1 MIEYFALAV
10 AVGCLVP
17 VQSAM
22 NTRLKVSYGTTIG
35 ASFVSFVIGTA
46 FLGAI
51 VVSES
56 LNIIPPVSTP
66 WWSYLGGAMGI
77 LALLTIITIF
87 PHVGAVETVVLPV
100 GGKILSGLAIDHF
113 GLFNSQV
120 QPISAYRLAGAG
132 LAAAGM
138 LLAVYGRGKS
148 SRVGPRPKLIWRVMG
163 ILVGVYAALQAAF
176 NGNLTKMLGSSIA
189 SGFVSYATGT
199 ILLLLLVVFSSQLP
213 HKTTR
218 GRWWMWLGGP
228 VGALFVV
235 GMAQLVPRLG
245 TGVTLL
251 VVLIGQLLGSMAID
265 HFAFFGARKAHVTLF
280 RLIGVAVL
288 AGGMYVYYTF

>member
-1 MIEYFALAV
+1 
-10 AVGCLVP
+10 
-17 VQSAM
+17 
-22 NTRLKVSYGTTIG
+22 
-35 ASFVSFVIGTA
+35 
-46 FLGAI
+46 
-51 VVSES
+51 
-56 LNIIPPVSTP
+56 
-66 WWSYLGGAMGI
+66 MGI

-148 SRVGPRPKLIWRVMG
+148 SRVGPRPKLMWRVMG

-199 ILLLLLVVFSSQLP
+199 ILLLLLVVFSNQLP

-235 GMAQLVPRLG
+235 GMAQLVPHVG
-245 TGVTLL
+245 PGVTLL

-265 HFAFFGARKAHVTLF
+265 HFALFGARKAHVTLF

>member
-56 LNIIPPVSTP
+56 LNIVPPVSTP

-87 PHVGAVETVVLPV
+87 PHVGAV
-100 GGKILSGLAIDHF
+100 
-113 GLFNSQV
+113 
-120 QPISAYRLAGAG
+120 
-132 LAAAGM
+132 
-138 LLAVYGRGKS
+138 
-148 SRVGPRPKLIWRVMG
+148 
-163 ILVGVYAALQAAF
+163 
-176 NGNLTKMLGSSIA
+176 
-189 SGFVSYATGT
+189 
-199 ILLLLLVVFSSQLP
+199 
-213 HKTTR
+213 
-218 GRWWMWLGGP
+218 
-228 VGALFVV
+228 
-235 GMAQLVPRLG
+235 
-245 TGVTLL
+245 
-251 VVLIGQLLGSMAID
+251 
-265 HFAFFGARKAHVTLF
+265 
-280 RLIGVAVL
+280 
-288 AGGMYVYYTF
+288 

>member
-10 AVGCLVP
+10 AVGCLVH

-56 LNIIPPVSTP
+56 LNIVPPVSTP

-87 PHVGAVETVVLPV
+87 PHIGAVETVVLPV

-148 SRVGPRPKLIWRVMG
+148 SRRVMG

-199 ILLLLLVVFSSQLP
+199 ILLLLLVVFSNQLP

-265 HFAFFGARKAHVTLF
+265 HFALFGARKAHVTLF